1 MKKVNYVVLIS
12 WDEGNRTV
20 MKWGR
25 GETID
30 DIYDG
35 LSFYQNEH
43 PDLRYEIYEVNKKVK

>member
-1 MKKVNYVVLIS
+1 MKEVHFVVLME
-12 WDEGNRTV
+12 WDEDNRTI

-35 LSFYQNEH
+35 LSFYQDEH
-43 PDLRYEIYEVNKKVK
+43 PDLKYEIYEVSKRVK